1 MTVTDG
7 FLGGTDESESVPLYK
22 TASQIAGANSG
33 GPVVDKNGRAI
44 GLAAARFP
52 DAEEVEAIGLIIP
65 IRYLDELLD
74 RNWV

>member
-7 FLGGTDESESVPLYK
+7 FLGGTDESESVPFYK

-44 GLAAARFP
+44 GLAAAAYL
-52 DAEEVEAIGLIIP
+52 DSEEVESIGLIIP
-65 IRYLDELLD
+65 VRYLVALLSQGG
-74 RNWV
+74 